1 MARISEK
8 EALTAFENAVQYAKS
23 KYTNWNRLANLYVL
37 FMDKFRNSKTTKI
50 FLSWLQDEANEW
62 DINNL
67 QTWNSFYIVGDIKKF
82 IWFWVAKEDID
93 TFMNFIKENDE
104 KLWKLINES

>member
-1 MARISEK
+1 MARVSEK
-8 EALTAFENAVQYAKS
+8 DVLTAFENAVQYAKS
-23 KYTNWNRLANLYVL
+23 KYPNWNRLACLYVL
-37 FMDKFRNSKTTKI
+37 FMDQFRNSKTTKV
-50 FLSWLQDEANEW
+50 FLSWLQDEANDW

-67 QTWNSFYIVGDIKKF
+67 RTWHSFYNVVDAKKF

-93 TFMNFIKENDE
+93 VFMNFLRENDE